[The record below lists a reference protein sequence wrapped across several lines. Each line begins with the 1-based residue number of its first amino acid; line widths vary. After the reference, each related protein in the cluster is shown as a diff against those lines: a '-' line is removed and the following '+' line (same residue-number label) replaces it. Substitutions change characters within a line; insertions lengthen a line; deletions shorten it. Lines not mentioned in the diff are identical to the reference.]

1 MNVDEVVIYAAAM
14 SDGLFDSAD
23 TAYCV
28 PWKKFR
34 GFEFAASGSTTA
46 LSLLFDNF
54 RASTS
59 AAANTLPDKITLLV
73 TANKQKEVCKD
84 ILDAV
89 WKAAKSGTGFVTIGD
104 PSQDGSAGIS
114 IASNSREARCSEFI
128 SRVTITYDTP
138 DAG

>member
-1 MNVDEVVIYAAAM
+1 MNVDEVVIYAAAF
-14 SDGLFDSAD
+14 SDGLFDGAD

-34 GFEFAASGSTTA
+34 GFEFAAGGSTTA

-54 RASTS
+54 RASAST
-59 AAANTLPDKITLLV
+59 AADTIPDKITLLV
-73 TANKQKEVCKD
+73 QANKQKEVCKD

-104 PSQDGSAGIS
+104 PNQDGSAGTSIS
-114 IASNSREARCSEFI
+114 SNSREARCSEFI
-128 SRVTITYDTP
+128 TRVTITYDTP